1 MQPEVKW
8 RKRGKQDDK
17 NIMKRQ
23 TLRSSRSQMFF
34 KIGVLKKL
42 SIFARKHMYLS
53 LFLIKLQAYFY

>member
-8 RKRGKQDDK
+8 RKRGKQNDK

-23 TLRSSRSQMFF
+23 TLRSSRSQMF
-34 KIGVLKKL
+34 KIGVLEKL
-42 SIFARKHMYLS
+42 SLFARKHMYLS